1 MTDEHRR
8 RTGCRLC
15 QSEDLENVLT
25 LTPTPPANAFVSED
39 KLGQVQSVFPLD
51 LYFCR
56 DCAHVQLL
64 DVINPALLFSDY
76 VYVSGTSPVFVSH
89 FREYANAIKNK
100 FELASGSLVVDIGS
114 NDGTLLSF
122 FKEQGLKV
130 LGVDPAVKIATAATV
145 KGIPTKIGF
154 F

>member
-1 MTDEHRR
+1 MLLSRKTSWVR
-8 RTGCRLC
+8 CS
-15 QSEDLENVLT
+15 Q
-25 LTPTPPANAFVSED
+25 F
-39 KLGQVQSVFPLD
+39 FPD

-76 VYVSGTSPVFVSH
+76 VHVSGTSPVFVSH
-89 FREYANAIKNK
+89 FREYANANKNK

-122 FKEQGLKV
+122 KRAGAQSPGS
-130 LGVDPAVKIATAATV
+130 
-145 KGIPTKIGF
+145 
-154 F
+154 